1 MGAEFIAE
9 EGVLKGLI
17 LSLESGEEWTIGR
30 DPDLCMIVIEDP
42 KASRLHARVRKTE
55 VGYSIENLSPTEPLL
70 LNGQSIKVPTILAE
84 DDEIQFGTSLFRF
97 YPEGAPIDYAFESEH
112 QYEEEERIQAQTED
126 RPLNQPAK
134 RQEKPKEQREPSES
148 LEEEVFS
155 SQAPS
160 FEENLE
166 EETEE
171 EPLHET
177 LFEESEVPQMRIDLT
192 QTTRFILKVIAG
204 PNTGAEFALDV
215 DRYYLMGTDTASC
228 DIVFNDLSV
237 SREHARLAVNKEG
250 VVTIQDLGS
259 RNGVIV
265 DKERIS
271 GTRILTANAVVAL
284 GTSAF
289 LLIDREA
296 PSETIAAQMFEVSG
310 EEEDEIGM
318 PLDEEVEDPSAAPI
332 VAAVPSKSRIS
343 PGTLVLTLIIG
354 GLSVLFGIG
363 LVSLFQT
370 HEVGVERKDNLAE
383 IQAVVKKYPAVR
395 FTYSPTNGK
404 LFLLGHVSNGVE
416 HNELLH
422 QLRGLKFLKGLDD
435 NIVNDEAV
443 WQEMNILMSKHPEF
457 KGVSMHSPI
466 AGLFVVSSY
475 LKDEK
480 QASALNDYL
489 NVNFNYLDILQN
501 RVIVE
506 ASVLED
512 VLSKL
517 LQGGFDAVLPT
528 LNNGDLQ
535 LTGYVPTNQ
544 LGGYNKLL
552 ENLKQT
558 RGIRTVRNF
567 VVTITPELES
577 VIDLNKGKFGTGRI
591 DLDKKVGDKPVRYRV
606 TGYSRHGDVNVN
618 VVINGQILTRGDCLD
633 GYTITSIQPYAV
645 FLEKE
650 GLKYKI
656 EYNTCNS
663 FRGE

>member
-30 DPDLCMIVIEDP
+30 DPDLCTIVIEDP
-42 KASRLHARVRKTE
+42 KASRLHARLRKTD
-55 VGYSIENLSPTEPLL
+55 VGYSIENLSTTDPLL
-70 LNGQSIKVPTILAE
+70 LNGESIKIPTILK
-84 DDEIQFGTSLFRF
+84 DDDQIQIGTSTFRF
-97 YPEGAPIDYAFESEH
+97 YPEGAPVDYLFETES
-112 QYEEEERIQAQTED
+112 QYEEEEAETED
-126 RPLNQPAK
+126 RPLNQRAAPFD
-134 RQEKPKEQREPSES
+134 ESITEEEPSES
-148 LEEEVFS
+148 LEEEVFG
-155 SQAPS
+155 SQMPS
-160 FEENLE
+160 FDQNPE
-166 EETEE
+166 EESEE
-171 EPLHET
+171 SHLHDT
-177 LFEESEVPQMRIDLT
+177 LFEESEVPQMKIDLT

-215 DRYYLMGTDTASC
+215 DRFYLIGTDTATC

-265 DKERIS
+265 DKERIT
-271 GTRILTANAVVAL
+271 GTRVLTANSVVAL

-289 LLIDREA
+289 LLIDRES
-296 PSETIAAQMFEVSG
+296 PSETIAAPLFEMPG
-310 EEEDEIGM
+310 DDEEEEELSIDDEI
-318 PLDEEVEDPSAAPI
+318 EEPI
-332 VAAVPSKSRIS
+332 PTVVHAVPSKSRIS
-343 PGTLVLTLIIG
+343 PGTLVLALIIG
-354 GLSVLFGIG
+354 GLSVLLGIG
-363 LVSLFQT
+363 LVSLLQT
-370 HEVGVERKDNLAE
+370 NDVGVERKDNLAE
-383 IQAVVKKYPAVR
+383 IQAIVKKYPAVR
-395 FTYSPTNGK
+395 FTYSPTNSK

-422 QLRGLKFLKGLDD
+422 QLKGLTFLKGIDD

-457 KGVSMHSPI
+457 KGVSMHSPV
-466 AGLFVVSSY
+466 AGLFVVSGY
-475 LKDEK
+475 LQNEK

-506 ASVLED
+506 ASVLEE
-512 VLSKL
+512 VLSCL
-517 LQGGFDAVLPT
+517 VQSGFEAVLPT

-535 LTGYVPTNQ
+535 LTGYVPSSQ
-544 LGGYNKLL
+544 LAAYNKIL
-552 ENLKQT
+552 NAFKHM

-567 VVTITPELES
+567 VVTITPDLES
-577 VIDLNKGKFGTGRI
+577 VIDLNRGKLGSGRI
-591 DLDKKVGDKPVRYRV
+591 DLDKQVSDKPVRYRV
-606 TGYSRHGDVNVN
+606 TGYSKHGDVNVN
-618 VVINGQILTRGDCLD
+618 VVINGRILTRGDCLD
-633 GYTITSIQPYAV
+633 GYTITSIQPHAV

>member
-30 DPDLCMIVIEDP
+30 DPDLCTIVIEDP

-55 VGYSIENLSPTEPLL
+55 VGYTIENLSTSDPLL
-70 LNGQSIKVPTILAE
+70 LNGQPIKVPTTLA
-84 DDEIQFGTSLFRF
+84 DDDQVQIGTSTFRF
-97 YPEGAPIDYAFESEH
+97 YPEGAPIDYAFESEQ
-112 QYEEEERIQAQTED
+112 QYEEEQRIQAQTED
-126 RPLNQPAK
+126 RPLRRALERSQ
-134 RQEKPKEQREPSES
+134 KPEEHDEPSES
-148 LEEEVFS
+148 LEEEVFG
-155 SQAPS
+155 SQVPS
-160 FEENLE
+160 FDQNPDEEPE
-166 EETEE
+166 EEH
-171 EPLHET
+171 LHDT

-215 DRYYLMGTDTASC
+215 DRYYLIGTDTATC

-250 VVTIQDLGS
+250 DVTIQDLGS

-265 DKERIS
+265 DKERIT
-271 GTRILTANAVVAL
+271 GTRVLTANAVVAL

-296 PSETIAAQMFEVSG
+296 PSETIAAPMFEVPSEDDDEGEMPLG
-310 EEEDEIGM
+310 EEIEESPV
-318 PLDEEVEDPSAAPI
+318 PLVTAS
-332 VAAVPSKSRIS
+332 PSKSRIS
-343 PGTLVLTLIIG
+343 PGTLALALIIG

-383 IQAVVKKYPAVR
+383 IQAIIKKYPAVR
-395 FTYSPTNGK
+395 FTYSPTNSK

-422 QLRGLKFLKGLDD
+422 QLRGLSFLNGVDD

-457 KGVSMHSPI
+457 KGVSMHSPV
-466 AGLFVVSSY
+466 AGLFVVMGY
-475 LKDEK
+475 LQDEK
-480 QASALNDYL
+480 QASALSDYL

-506 ASVLED
+506 ASVREE
-512 VLSKL
+512 VLSRL
-517 LQGGFDAVLPT
+517 IQGGFDAVLPT
-528 LNNGDLQ
+528 LSNGDLQ

-544 LGGYNKLL
+544 LAAYNKIL
-552 ENLKQT
+552 ETLKQT

-567 VVTITPELES
+567 VVTVMPDLES
-577 VIDLNKGKFGTGRI
+577 VTDLNKGKFGTGRI
-591 DLDKKVGDKPVRYRV
+591 DLDKKIGDKPVRYRV

-618 VVINGQILTRGDCLD
+618 VVINGRILTRGDCLD

>member
-9 EGVLKGLI
+9 KGVLKGLI

-30 DPDLCMIVIEDP
+30 DPDLCTIVIEDP
-42 KASRLHARVRKTE
+42 KASRLHARVRKTDA
-55 VGYSIENLSPTEPLL
+55 GYSIENLSTTDPLL
-70 LNGQSIKVPTILAE
+70 LNGQPIKAPTILTD
-84 DDEIQFGTSLFRF
+84 DDEIQIGTSIFRF
-97 YPEGAPIDYAFESEH
+97 YPEGAPVDYAFESESE
-112 QYEEEERIQAQTED
+112 YEEEEEIQAQTED
-126 RPLNQPAK
+126 RPLNEPQG
-134 RQEKPKEQREPSES
+134 RSEENEEPSES
-148 LEEEVFS
+148 LEEEVFG
-155 SQAPS
+155 SQVPS
-160 FEENLE
+160 FDQNP
-166 EETEE
+166 EE
-171 EPLHET
+171 EPEEEHLHDT

-215 DRYYLMGTDTASC
+215 DRYYLIGTDTASC

-237 SREHARLAVNKEG
+237 SREHASLAVNKEG
-250 VVTIQDLGS
+250 IVTIQDLGS

-265 DKERIS
+265 DKERIT
-271 GTRILTANAVVAL
+271 GTRVLTANSVVAL

-296 PSETIAAQMFEVSG
+296 PSETIAAPLFETHG
-310 EEEDEIGM
+310 EEEEQGEI
-318 PLDEEVEDPSAAPI
+318 PVEEEFEESVGPVVSP
-332 VAAVPSKSRIS
+332 VPSKYRLS
-343 PGTLVLTLIIG
+343 PGTLVLALIIG

-383 IQAVVKKYPAVR
+383 IQAIVKNYPAVR

-416 HNELLH
+416 HNELLY
-422 QLRGLKFLKGLDD
+422 QLRGLSFLRGVDD

-443 WQEMNILMSKHPEF
+443 WQEMNILLSKHPEF
-457 KGVSMHSPI
+457 KGVSMHSPV
-466 AGLFVVSSY
+466 AGGFVVSGY
-475 LKDEK
+475 LQNES
-480 QASALNDYL
+480 QASALSDYL

-512 VLSKL
+512 VLSRL
-517 LQGGFDAVLPT
+517 MQGGFDAVLPT
-528 LNNGDLQ
+528 LSNGDLQ
-535 LTGYVPTNQ
+535 LTGYVPSNQ
-544 LGGYNKLL
+544 LAAYNKMLDT
-552 ENLKQT
+552 LKQI
-558 RGIRTVRNF
+558 RGIRMVRNF
-567 VVTITPELES
+567 VVTVTPDLEA
-577 VIDLNKGKFGTGRI
+577 VIDLNRGKYGTGRI
-591 DLDKKVGDKPVRYRV
+591 GLGKTSLEKTARYHV
-606 TGYSRHGDVNVN
+606 TGYSKHGDVNVN
-618 VVINGQILTRGDCLD
+618 VVINGRILTRGDCLD
-633 GYTITSIQPYAV
+633 GYTITSIQPHAV

>member
-1 MGAEFIAE
+1 M
-9 EGVLKGLI
+9 
-17 LSLESGEEWTIGR
+17 
-30 DPDLCMIVIEDP
+30 
-42 KASRLHARVRKTE
+42 
-55 VGYSIENLSPTEPLL
+55 
-70 LNGQSIKVPTILAE
+70 
-84 DDEIQFGTSLFRF
+84 
-97 YPEGAPIDYAFESEH
+97 
-112 QYEEEERIQAQTED
+112 
-126 RPLNQPAK
+126 
-134 RQEKPKEQREPSES
+134 
-148 LEEEVFS
+148 
-155 SQAPS
+155 PS
-160 FEENLE
+160 FDQNP
-166 EETEE
+166 EE
-171 EPLHET
+171 EPEEEHLHDT
-177 LFEESEVPQMRIDLT
+177 LFEESEVPHMRIDLT

-215 DRYYLMGTDTASC
+215 DRYYLIGTDTATC

-265 DKERIS
+265 DKERIT
-271 GTRILTANAVVAL
+271 GTRVLTANVVVAL

-296 PSETIAAQMFEVSG
+296 PSETIAAPLFEVPS
-310 EEEDEIGM
+310 EEEEEGEI
-318 PLDEEVEDPSAAPI
+318 PVDEEIEEHAMPV
-332 VAAVPSKSRIS
+332 VAAVPSKSRLS
-343 PGTLVLTLIIG
+343 PGTLVLALIIG

-370 HEVGVERKDNLAE
+370 HEVGVERKDNLGE
-383 IQAVVKKYPAVR
+383 IQAIVKNYPAVR

-416 HNELLH
+416 HNELLY
-422 QLRGLKFLKGLDD
+422 QLRGLNFLKGVDD

-443 WQEMNILMSKHPEF
+443 WQEMNILLSKHPEF
-457 KGVSMHSPI
+457 KGVSMHSPM
-466 AGLFVVSSY
+466 AGLFVVSGY
-475 LKDEK
+475 LQNEK
-480 QASALNDYL
+480 QASALSDYL

-512 VLSKL
+512 VLSRL
-517 LQGGFDAVLPT
+517 VQGGFEGVVPALS
-528 LNNGDLQ
+528 NGDLQ
-535 LTGYVPTNQ
+535 LTGYVPSNQ
-544 LGGYNKLL
+544 LAAYNKVL
-552 ENLKQT
+552 EALKQM
-558 RGIRTVRNF
+558 RGIRALRNF
-567 VVTITPELES
+567 VVIITPELEQ
-577 VIDLNKGKFGTGRI
+577 VIDLNRGGKYGGIGKNTT
-591 DLDKKVGDKPVRYRV
+591 DKPVRYRV

-618 VVINGQILTRGDCLD
+618 VVINGRILTRGDCLD